1 MAYMNNLDK
10 IKKELSGNNS
20 KYGFIVPD
28 KYFDELPL
36 KIQENLLREEK
47 EVANPV
53 SVFNLKPRIAYA
65 FSLIIILALIF
76 GSYLF
81 LTHNNHNK
89 LTTEDLIEYAI
100 YFEDDFDE
108 SSLLEEINTVEETD
122 LDNGTT
128 DYIIEYLVSDN
139 IDYLTILENY

>member
-1 MAYMNNLDK
+1 MNNLDK